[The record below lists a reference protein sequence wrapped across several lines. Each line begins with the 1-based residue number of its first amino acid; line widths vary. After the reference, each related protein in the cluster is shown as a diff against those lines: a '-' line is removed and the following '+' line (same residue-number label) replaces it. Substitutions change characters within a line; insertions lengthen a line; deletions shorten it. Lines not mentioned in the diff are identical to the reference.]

1 MRRRRGRDR
10 ALAPLRRQGLSGS
23 FVIANETHKVDTKQ
37 CAEVLELHKIESAD
51 SALDGTDPLLRNAP
65 SIRNLGLR
73 QACIAPGGQQQL
85 PEDVGFRSMEC
96 LGHWGR
102 IRGPPNAIVRL
113 RICNFHLDE
122 FTPIQEIPMKH
133 VPLIISL
140 SLAMCLPTAFAQDA
154 TPQERKL
161 LEQMKQAARAQGMTI
176 TPEMEAQ
183 MLQRYRETSA
193 GFLGLRMA
201 VEAQREAETAP
212 AAIAPVPPKAATP
225 APAPASTPPVEGPA
239 SSAGDLGGVL
249 QPHHQARGPAT
260 FEEAADGFKANG
272 RLWMDPA
279 GKIQSFGGDP
289 ATGDVTYMV
298 DIGGGRQDVKY
309 ANVNSAAKPVT
320 IGTMLITE
328 DRAALTTLDGQE
340 IGGDGFVAM
349 ADGVLITRPGAMF
362 LYRPGQALHSQTMPE
377 GYRVLSR
384 QVNAAST
391 GYVLAVWTGQ
401 SRFSGLTSQV
411 PDFALLEVSSGRK
424 VVVPRTRDA
433 TRLRPAVVPD
443 RRPIYFDAIQWFP
456 TTIGPIA
463 IVGNDGDDRVLAIHL
478 PTNRLEVLFN
488 RLMGINSWRAEPT
501 SEGGIRVQAQLGLR
515 GGEVADVR
523 EKFGGAP

>member
-1 MRRRRGRDR
+1 MKLKNTLL
-10 ALAPLRRQGLSGS
+10 AAPLL
-23 FVIANETHKVDTKQ
+23 A
-37 CAEVLELHKIESAD
+37 
-51 SALDGTDPLLRNAP
+51 ALITTG
-65 SIRNLGLR
+65 
-73 QACIAPGGQQQL
+73 
-85 PEDVGFRSMEC
+85 
-96 LGHWGR
+96 
-102 IRGPPNAIVRL
+102 
-113 RICNFHLDE
+113 
-122 FTPIQEIPMKH
+122 
-133 VPLIISL
+133 
-140 SLAMCLPTAFAQDA
+140 AFAQEA
-154 TPQERKL
+154 TPQERQL

-193 GFLGLRMA
+193 GFMGLRMA
-201 VEAQREAETAP
+201 VEAQRAQG
-212 AAIAPVPPKAATP
+212 AAQPSAAPVQHPTRPSE
-225 APAPASTPPVEGPA
+225 PASRAEPTMPPTSVVPA
-239 SSAGDLGGVL
+239 SGTHDIAAALRV
-249 QPHHQARGPAT
+249 HHQARGPAT
-260 FEEAADGFKANG
+260 FEDAADGFRANG

-279 GKIQSFGGDP
+279 GKIQSFGSDP
-289 ATGDVTYMV
+289 STGDVTYMV
-298 DIGGGRQDVKY
+298 DVGGGRQDVKY
-309 ANVNSAAKPVT
+309 ANVNSTAKPVT

-328 DRAALTTLDGQE
+328 DRAALTTSDGQE

-349 ADGVLITRPGAMF
+349 ADGVLITRPGGMF
-362 LYRPGQALHSQTMPE
+362 LHRPGQALHSQTIPD

-384 QVNAAST
+384 QANAAST

-424 VVVPRTRDA
+424 VVMPRTRDA

-478 PTNRLEVLFN
+478 PTNRLEVLFQ
-488 RLMGINSWRAEPT
+488 RVMGINSWRAEQTPD
-501 SEGGIRVQAQLGLR
+501 GGIRVLAQLGLR

-523 EKFGGAP
+523 EKFGGTP